1 MQDELDPA
9 EAELRALFP
18 EQAGLVLAAGGALA
32 RGEHGYSVAARDEIG
47 TESGASAPGLA
58 VHLPEHGSDEVRIEL
73 PDGFHVRV
81 RERRGLGAGRLVGT
95 REVAGGDAVAY
106 AHDGGYSFW
115 TAARGGYEEWLLL
128 RPGTFRPDAPV
139 AVWSVQGATLRRRGE
154 AIELADEAGV
164 ARLAVT
170 APSAY
175 TRGGRRVSTRLD
187 AAGATLSLWVDAPPE
202 EAVLV
207 DPLWVATGTMLTSR
221 AEHTATLLDDGRILI
236 AGGFL
241 GEDVGFICDPA
252 YSTTPLSSAEVY
264 DPATGAFLSAAP
276 MAAARGDH
284 TATRLADGRVLV
296 VGGEAE
302 GPSAEIYDPAL
313 DAWRAASS
321 PSVSRARHTAT
332 LLDDGRVLLA
342 GGATGSTAT
351 ASTEIYDPATDT
363 WAPGPAMLSVRAG
376 HQATRLLDGRVL
388 ATGGMSG
395 PVAGAVEI
403 FDPVTATWSAAAP
416 LDPIRW
422 LTATQLL
429 DGRVLVTG
437 LAGAAAVY
445 DPAADAW
452 TAAPGK
458 WGDTPETGSWDDWTY
473 MTGLGVLGEAAARL
487 SDGQV
492 MISGGIE
499 AIYYAFPWG
508 GTICSSVYL
517 EHAHTVYNR
526 VQLYDP
532 VTNTWS
538 PGGSIPTPR
547 GYHSATS
554 LDDGGLLVAGGY
566 TLLWSTHEGEST
578 RSAVVYTGAP
588 LMNGAPCSAAT
599 QCASGICV
607 DGVCCASA
615 CSDGECRACSIAAGG
630 TQDGVCTPAHG
641 VPCDDGDTCTIGD
654 SCDAGVCAGA
664 PSSSAEC
671 AAGEGGAG
679 AGDGG
684 AGSGEGG
691 AGAGAGAGAGGAGGA
706 GAGAGGAGA
715 GAGGAGA
722 GAGGAGAGAGGAGAG
737 AGGAG
742 AGAGGAGAGTG
753 GASAGE
759 GGADTGDGG
768 ADAGPGTGGAGAGA
782 GGAGAGTGG
791 ASAGEGGADTGDGG
805 ADAGPGTGGAGAG
818 GTGNGGVGAGGA
830 GTGNGGA
837 NAGAGGAGAGGAD
850 AGEGGAGTGDGG
862 AAASAGA
869 AGANDVSPDTTPPSG
884 SGCSAAGSGFD
895 WQPAA
900 AGLALLLG
908 SRRRR
913 ARRAPPPRDAV

>member
-47 TESGASAPGLA
+47 LESGSSAPGFV

-106 AHDGGYSFW
+106 AHEGGYSFW

-175 TRGGRRVSTRLD
+175 ARGGRRVSTRLD
-187 AAGATLSLWVDAPPE
+187 AAGATLSLWLDAPPE

-207 DPLWVATGTMLTSR
+207 DPLWVATGTMITPR
-221 AEHTATLLDDGRILI
+221 AEHTATLLDDGRVLI

-241 GEDVGFICDPA
+241 GENIGFTCNPA
-252 YSTTPLSSAEVY
+252 YSTTPLGSAEVY
-264 DPATGAFLSAAP
+264 DPATGAFLAAAP

-321 PSVSRARHTAT
+321 PSVSRARRTAT

-342 GGATGSTAT
+342 GGLVAGGAAESAAT

-363 WAPGPAMLSVRAG
+363 WAPGPPMLDVRAG
-376 HQATRLLDGRVL
+376 HQATPLLDGRVL
-388 ATGGMSG
+388 VTGGTSG
-395 PVAGAVEI
+395 PVGGAVEI

-416 LDPIRW
+416 LDPIRS

-445 DPAADAW
+445 DPAADVW

-458 WGDTPETGSWDDWTY
+458 WGDTPATGSWDDWTY
-473 MTGLGVLGEAAARL
+473 VTGLGVLGEAAARL
-487 SDGQV
+487 PDGQV

-508 GTICSSVYL
+508 GTSCSSLYL

-526 VQLYDP
+526 AQLYDP
-532 VTNTWS
+532 VTNAWS
-538 PGGSIPTPR
+538 SGGYIPTPR

-554 LDDGGLLVAGGY
+554 LDDGGVLVAGGY
-566 TLLWSTHEGEST
+566 TLLWSTREGQST
-578 RSAVVYTGAP
+578 GSAVVYTGDP
-588 LMNGAPCSAAT
+588 LMNGAPCSTTT

-615 CSDGECRACSIAAGG
+615 CSHAECSACSIAAGG
-630 TQDGVCTPAHG
+630 TEDGVCTPAHG
-641 VPCDDGDTCTIGD
+641 VSCDDGDACTIGD

-679 AGDGG
+679 AG
-684 AGSGEGG
+684 EGG
-691 AGAGAGAGAGGAGGA
+691 AGGAGAGGAGAGAGGAGAGDGGAGGTGAGAGGAGAGDGGAGGTGAGAGGAGAGDGGA

-722 GAGGAGAGAGGAGAG
+722 GAGGAGAGDGGNGGLG

-742 AGAGGAGAGTG
+742 AGN
-753 GASAGE
+753 
-759 GGADTGDGG
+759 GGAD
-768 ADAGPGTGGAGAGA
+768 
-782 GGAGAGTGG
+782 
-791 ASAGEGGADTGDGG
+791 
-805 ADAGPGTGGAGAG
+805 
-818 GTGNGGVGAGGA
+818 
-830 GTGNGGA
+830 
-837 NAGAGGAGAGGAD
+837 AGAGGAGAGGAD
-850 AGEGGAGTGDGG
+850 AAEGGAGTGDGG
-862 AAASAGA
+862 AAASSGA
-869 AGANDVSPDTTPPSG
+869 AGANDVSPETTPPSS

-913 ARRAPPPRDAV
+913 ARRAPPPRDAA